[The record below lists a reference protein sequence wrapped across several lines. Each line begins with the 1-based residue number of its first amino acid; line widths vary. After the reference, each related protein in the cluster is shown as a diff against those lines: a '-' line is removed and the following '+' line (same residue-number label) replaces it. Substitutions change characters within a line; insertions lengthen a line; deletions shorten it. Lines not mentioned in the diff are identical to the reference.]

1 MSKAQKGVI
10 RPLWIGTAVVTCV
23 VFGST
28 INKCLT
34 CFPQKTIETAAE
46 AALVRGERLDAPRS
60 PPSKRRRPR
69 PTPAPRACWCTS
81 T

>member
-1 MSKAQKGVI
+1 MSKAQKGVV

-34 CFPQKTIETAAE
+34 CFPASMPGTRAE
-46 AALVRGERLDAPRS
+46 AALVRGERLAEGDLF
-60 PPSKRRRPR
+60 
-69 PTPAPRACWCTS
+69 T
-81 T
+81 